1 MVELKNKN
9 WLTRLSKIDYA
20 FQPIVNIYTGNSF
33 GFEALLRFHK
43 EAGFLSI
50 DDIFNQ
56 AYQEGLLH
64 QVDLYL
70 RRKALVK
77 FAGFKG
83 NSQIKMFYNIDNRIF
98 DSKDYT
104 SGCTAS
110 ILNQSGY
117 LMDDICFE
125 ISEKQPFRDNMD
137 AVRILEAYRSQGY
150 KIAVDDCGTGFSG
163 LQMLYYTEPDYIKID
178 RFFIQNMEN
187 DPKKR
192 LVVSTIVN
200 FAHFMGSLVLAE
212 GVETMEEF
220 FLCKEIGCDMV
231 QRYFIQKPELSLEKL
246 QTRYEDIGNISR
258 KERRNASFKDRSLI
272 AGQVRYIKPV
282 YSDCDI
288 ITIFDKFRTEESA
301 SFFPI
306 VNRYEEPVGLI
317 RETAF
322 KDYIFSKFG
331 RQLLENPS
339 FGKDIS
345 KFMTKIPIADI
356 HQPVEK
362 LIETYSYYDN
372 AEGLIM
378 VDDMKY
384 VGILSTKSLLKII
397 NEKNLTLAR
406 NQNPLTRL
414 PGNMMIHEYF
424 SESLADHDSEYGLVY
439 FDFDNFKPFND
450 QYGFR
455 TGDRLILMFAELLKE
470 AGFSENRF
478 IGHIG
483 GDDFF
488 MGIKNTRFKDIEA
501 EMTQLARRFKTNAE
515 SFYDKETIEKGFLE
529 VKSRA
534 GRDEKINLITVSI
547 GILQLP
553 SRTKRNYSLE
563 KVSGVIARLKKE
575 AKASTSGIATADIT
589 ELADMEPYGAL
600 TEKDLQTIG
609 CRSCLEIKPP
619 PLASVLLK
627 A

>member
-1 MVELKNKN
+1 MVELKDKN
-9 WLTRLSKIDYA
+9 WIARLSKIDYA
-20 FQPIVNIYTGNSF
+20 FQPIVNIYTGNTF

-43 EAGFLSI
+43 EAGFVSI

-56 AYQEGLLH
+56 AYHQGILH

-70 RRKALVK
+70 RQKALVK
-77 FAGFKG
+77 FAELKG
-83 NSQIKMFYNIDNRIF
+83 NSQIKMFYNIDNRVF
-98 DSKDYT
+98 DSKDYS
-104 SGCTAS
+104 SGCTAV

-125 ISEKQPFRDNMD
+125 ISEKHPFRNNMD

-212 GVETMEEF
+212 GVETIEEF

-231 QRYFIQKPELSLEKL
+231 QGHFVQRPELDLKKL
-246 QTRYEDIGNISR
+246 QARYEDIGNISR
-258 KERRNASFKDRSLI
+258 KERRNGLFKDRSLI
-272 AGQVRYIKPV
+272 AGQIRYIKPV

-288 ITIFDKFRTEESA
+288 ITLFDKFRNEETA
-301 SFFPI
+301 SFFPVI
-306 VNRYEEPVGLI
+306 NRHEEPVGLV

-345 KFMTKIPIADI
+345 RFMTKIPIADI
-356 HQPVEK
+356 HQSVEK
-362 LIETYSYYDN
+362 LIETYTYYNN

-424 SESLADHDSEYGLVY
+424 SETLVDHESEYCLIY

-450 QYGFR
+450 HYGFR
-455 TGDRLILMFAELLKE
+455 TGDRLILMFADLLKE

-478 IGHIG
+478 AGHIG

-488 MGIKNTRFKDIEA
+488 LGIKNSRLEDIETEMVQLAQRFKN
-501 EMTQLARRFKTNAE
+501 NAE

-529 VKSRA
+529 VK
-534 GRDEKINLITVSI
+534 GRDGNDERIRLITVSVAM
-547 GILQLP
+547 LQLP
-553 SRTKRNYSLE
+553 AKTERKYSLE
-563 KVSGVIARLKKE
+563 KLSGIIAALKKE
-575 AKASTSGIATADIT
+575 AKESESGIAGTSILELEGVEAD
-589 ELADMEPYGAL
+589 GA
-600 TEKDLQTIG
+600 G
-609 CRSCLEIKPP
+609 YSSS
-619 PLASVLLK
+619 ASLSLSFE
-627 A
+627 